1 MILSV
6 LALSM
11 VINSAAEAENKTL
24 KLRDG
29 RQMTGEIT
37 KTEDGYLVTNDY
49 GTAKFTDSEV
59 LEVVEEV
66 SPLKE
71 YQQRLAKIDP
81 NSADAHFE
89 LGRWAMGEKL
99 WGQARDE
106 FRAAV
111 AIRPGFETASLMLRQ
126 AEIELEK
133 NEQRRTRKAAAAGGE
148 SASRP
153 SGSGEEEVKD
163 EWLLSEDDINRIRLE
178 ELRATD
184 KVRIEFANDVLTRYI
199 ESRRGSPDWQNVNAA
214 FRGKPPI
221 QRVIEM
227 LTYVDRQ
234 NTSIR
239 DDIRVQTD
247 PQFMVNFRQ
256 IWPSIGNQCA
266 VAECHGGSKPVGGL
280 KLFRGAGR
288 DDRVDYTNFIILDG
302 MVSRDG
308 KARLINRSDPE
319 KSLLLQYGLLPD
331 QADFRHPE
339 KLRRPI
345 FTSRSSPSF
354 KSALK
359 WVTLL
364 RGPMHPDYRLEYTP
378 PFGMKLDFASSPSVL
393 GQPTIAPPA
402 PSGIGR

>member
-1 MILSV
+1 
-6 LALSM
+6 
-11 VINSAAEAENKTL
+11 
-24 KLRDG
+24 
-29 RQMTGEIT
+29 
-37 KTEDGYLVTNDY
+37 
-49 GTAKFTDSEV
+49 
-59 LEVVEEV
+59 
-66 SPLKE
+66 
-71 YQQRLAKIDP
+71 
-81 NSADAHFE
+81 
-89 LGRWAMGEKL
+89 
-99 WGQARDE
+99 
-106 FRAAV
+106 
-111 AIRPGFETASLMLRQ
+111 MLRQ
-126 AEIELEK
+126 AEMTLDRE
-133 NEQRRTRKAAAAGGE
+133 EQRRTRKAAAAGGE

-153 SGSGEEEVKD
+153 FGSGEEEVKD

-199 ESRRGSPDWQNVNAA
+199 ESRRGSPDWQNAEKA

-221 QRVIEM
+221 QRAIEM

-234 NTSIR
+234 NASIR

-247 PQFMVNFRQ
+247 PQFMVDFRRH
-256 IWPSIGNQCA
+256 IWPSVGSQCA
-266 VAECHGGSKPVGGL
+266 VAECHGGNKPVGGL

-288 DDRVDYTNFIILDG
+288 NERVDYTNFIILDG

-308 KARLINRSDPE
+308 KARLIDRSNPE

-331 QADFRHPE
+331 QAEFRHPE

-364 RGPMHPDYRLEYTP
+364 RGPMHPDYRLEYAP

-393 GQPTIAPPA
+393 GQPTIAPAVTPVA
-402 PSGIGR
+402 PSGIRR